1 MPDKMRLGSWFGLIR
16 TGTDRSFGS
25 GQRPINC
32 LGHWRNSCCSSNSNL
47 MSDELQVHNDA
58 FWRYFFLLKAK
69 TIFSGTIKLWHILI
83 SILLIFE
90 KEIILDGDIAVSVQ
104 SKENFNDQQCFA
116 FTLCPLPG
124 QLKPKFKCWQLLA
137 GLSQFPF
144 KIPFKSLLKSLGL

>member
-69 TIFSGTIKLWHILI
+69 TIFSGTIKLWRILI
-83 SILLIFE
+83 SILLLVE
-90 KEIILDGDIAVSVQ
+90 KEMRTHRISFSNNSICCVF
-104 SKENFNDQQCFA
+104 ENNDNKKIMMSLHNWENYLHWYFNVK
-116 FTLCPLPG
+116 T
-124 QLKPKFKCWQLLA
+124 QLMKWQN
-137 GLSQFPF
+137 
-144 KIPFKSLLKSLGL
+144 